1 MVTLGELAARAGKGS
16 RAPVAEGGPS
26 PGPTRFGG
34 AKPPAEG
41 KPPAPAAGAAGRRA
55 ERGGGG
61 GGQRWGLG
69 RGGRWGEPASR
80 ADPPR
85 PAGGGRTWSKVLR
98 RRQGTQARRLRP
110 NSSGREAGGTS
121 AEPPSRG
128 PPLAFP
134 RAPPPSAIFFSWPW
148 RLAPPPASVCRS
160 AAFHP
165 AGRRPEG
172 DSVQC
177 GGPGRKRGPGCGAGA
192 PPPPKKTPTP
202 PAIAPERPIR
212 QTMGPLSRLGF
223 PRFGCVR

>member
-34 AKPPAEG
+34 AKLPSGGGEAASAGGGGCRPRGREG
-41 KPPAPAAGAAGRRA
+41 WGRRGPRVGVGAAGA
-55 ERGGGG
+55 GG
-61 GGQRWGLG
+61 
-69 RGGRWGEPASR
+69 ASR
-80 ADPPR
+80 PAGPIPPARPPR

-148 RLAPPPASVCRS
+148 RLAPPASVCLWRPWRVCERTG
-160 AAFHP
+160 HVL
-165 AGRRPEG
+165 GRRRT
-172 DSVQC
+172 
-177 GGPGRKRGPGCGAGA
+177 GRHGAQRA
-192 PPPPKKTPTP
+192 TWT
-202 PAIAPERPIR
+202 A
-212 QTMGPLSRLGF
+212 
-223 PRFGCVR
+223 